1 MKTTFKIVS
10 YLFHPLIIST
20 YIIALMQI
28 ANPFQFQGIAF
39 SGLSI
44 LLPVFLF
51 TFVYPVIAILLLKK
65 LDFIDS
71 LEMPDT
77 KQRIIPLIIVI
88 ILYIWVYLI
97 FKSKGFPMITM
108 VFMLGVIV
116 SLSMSFIINVF
127 HKISLHTVGI
137 SGALTILML
146 LLMTSE
152 TDMSYWFLL
161 VVILTGAVATARLFL
176 GAHTVKEVYS
186 GFLVGML
193 GQVLALMVLA

>member
-1 MKTTFKIVS
+1 MKAIFKILS

-20 YIIALMQI
+20 YIIALIQI
-28 ANPFQFQGIAF
+28 ANPFQFQGIGF
-39 SGLSI
+39 SGFSI

-71 LEMPDT
+71 LEMPDS

-97 FKSKGFPMITM
+97 FKSKGFPMISV
-108 VFMLGVIV
+108 VFLLGVII
-116 SLSMSFIINVF
+116 SLSLSFIINVF

-137 SGALTILML
+137 SGALTIMML

-152 TDMSYWFLL
+152 RDMSYWFLL
-161 VVILTGAVATARLFL
+161 IIILTGTIATARLYL
-176 GAHTVKEVYS
+176 QAHTIKEVYS

-193 GQVLALMVLA
+193 GQVFALMMLS